1 MSASLDFSLLP
12 NIMKVAFRVDAAISI
27 GIGHVMRCL
36 TLADAL
42 HARGAQCL
50 FICRA
55 HAGHI
60 MQAIAEKG
68 HQVTALPDLSSSI
81 TALPAES
88 EYANWLGA
96 DWETDAFQTLEAL
109 AGYNWDWLIVDHYAV
124 DARWERI
131 ARNACRRLMV
141 IDDLANR
148 QHDCDLLLDQNL
160 GRHRDDYTELIA
172 PTCEALIGPKYAL
185 LRPEFAELRAESLT
199 RRVNPVLKRILITMG
214 GVDKDNVTGQ
224 ILDALRSCELPHDI
238 VINVVMG
245 TNAPWLDEVKRL
257 ASDMP
262 HNTEVLIGVSNMAR
276 LMTDADLAIGAAGS
290 TSWERCCM
298 GLPSIQIVLASN
310 QISAASAL
318 TNLGAVRTLS
328 CGLAEQI
335 ELKQLIH
342 TFCIDHR
349 ILNCIS
355 ENASLVCDG
364 NGIAYITETL
374 CV

>member
-1 MSASLDFSLLP
+1 
-12 NIMKVAFRVDAAISI
+12 
-27 GIGHVMRCL
+27 
-36 TLADAL
+36 
-42 HARGAQCL
+42 
-50 FICRA
+50 
-55 HAGHI
+55 

-68 HQVTALPDLSSSI
+68 HQVTALPDLSSNI

-109 AGYNWDWLIVDHYAV
+109 AGYKWDWLIVDHYAV

-131 ARNACRRLMV
+131 ARNACQRLMV

-160 GRHRDDYTELIA
+160 GRHRDDYTEHLP
-172 PTCEALIGPKYAL
+172 PTCEVLIGSKYAL
-185 LRPEFAELRAESLT
+185 LRPEFAELRAESLA

-298 GLPSIQIVLASN
+298 GLPSVICVLAPN
-310 QISAASAL
+310 QLSGANTLRNEGAAL
-318 TNLGAVRTLS
+318 LVENEHDLQTTLS
-328 CGLAEQI
+328 QRIKLLSEPNKLKAISQI
-335 ELKQLIH
+335 
-342 TFCIDHR
+342 
-349 ILNCIS
+349 
-355 ENASLVCDG
+355 ASSVTDG
-364 NGIAYITETL
+364 GGAIAL
-374 CV
+374 CRKLLT